1 MTTYEEIAAILHPL
15 PAPGSIEP
23 EDVYNDAC
31 WEIDK
36 ERQDAAQALEI
47 AWDVD
52 ESEPLLRSIALARRR
67 KEEAEEEIRLL
78 LAYGREFIRPRPYTL
93 AELAAAAG
101 MSVSGVR
108 TAYDHAQVAAVA
120 EAIGRT
126 GRDWRAIDP
135 SDPPDSPDTP

>member
-1 MTTYEEIAAILHPL
+1 MTVYEEIAAILHPL
-15 PAPGSIEP
+15 PEPGSIEP

-36 ERQDAAQALEI
+36 ERRDTAQALEI

-52 ESEPLLRSIALARRR
+52 EAEPLLRSLAFARRR

-78 LAYGREFIRPRPYTL
+78 LAYGREFTRPRPYTL

-101 MSVSGVR
+101 MSISGVR
-108 TAYDHAQVAAVA
+108 TAYDHDQVAAVA
-120 EAIGRT
+120 EAIGRP
-126 GRDWRAIDP
+126 GRDWRATDP
-135 SDPPDSPDTP
+135 GDPPDSPDAP